1 MSKVLVCKIA
11 AETTS
16 HVVFAIV
23 VVVLFTC
30 AIRMSKRQRLSLDP
44 HAAVPYA
51 LAKTSRLVAARLL
64 AAAKD
69 DAEASSSI
77 EHNALNKALQQVQK
91 DTQVVLR
98 VRKRSG
104 EPYEWHV
111 CEAAAALQFLLGSSE
126 SLQRTYAEA
135 LERRPSTCGA
145 PWRAIISF
153 DEFTPG
159 AQVTGR
165 HERKFMHLVLNF
177 LELGAQFLTVDD
189 GWVSIVVMLQRSKQL
204 AYAGASAQSRQLSD
218 IQWQR
223 APASYFLASP
233 IKRKA
238 KPFSV

>member
-1 MSKVLVCKIA
+1 
-11 AETTS
+11 
-16 HVVFAIV
+16 
-23 VVVLFTC
+23 
-30 AIRMSKRQRLSLDP
+30 MSKRQRLSLDP
-44 HAAVPYA
+44 PAAVPYA

-69 DAEASSSI
+69 DAEACSVEKS
-77 EHNALNKALQQVQK
+77 ALGRALKQVQK

-159 AQVTGR
+159 AQLTGR
-165 HERKFMHLVLNF
+165 HERKFMHLVFNF

-204 AYAGASAQSRQLSD
+204 AYAGASAQSRQLSEK
-218 IQWQR
+218 QWQR